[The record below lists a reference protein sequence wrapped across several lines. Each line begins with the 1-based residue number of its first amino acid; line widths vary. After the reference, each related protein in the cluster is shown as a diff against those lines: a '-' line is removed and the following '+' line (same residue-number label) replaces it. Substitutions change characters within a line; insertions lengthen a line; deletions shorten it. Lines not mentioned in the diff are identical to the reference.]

1 MSQWNC
7 KVTDS
12 SDQNVK
18 FTIQKKNG
26 DFSNFHFIHNLK
38 ESTDFRSWYSQS
50 LLAMGFNAFFW
61 ENKPFTANTL
71 SDPYECNLVQSTYLS
86 NQRPDKK
93 TFREYFNEKKE
104 IVYFSNLGN
113 DAQLIVPVPKSQTDD
128 FTHIGRFLR
137 EAGKNQIDLFWK
149 TVADETLKR
158 ISDNPVWLSTSGL
171 GVFWLHAR
179 IDSYPKYYQTE
190 ESKTL

>member
-1 MSQWNC
+1 MW
-7 KVTDS
+7 KAVEIDS
-12 SDQNVK
+12 SDEHLK
-18 FTIQKKNG
+18 FIIREGNNPVSVGT
-26 DFSNFHFIHNLK
+26 FLK
-38 ESTDFRSWYSQS
+38 RLRDSKPFREFYTCI
-50 LLAMGFNAFFW
+50 LADSGFDAFFW

-71 SDPYECNLVQSTYLS
+71 SDPYECNLVQSTYLA

-93 TFREYFNEKKE
+93 TFREYFDDKKE

-137 EAGKNQIDLFWK
+137 EAGKNQIDSFWK
-149 TVADETLKR
+149 MVANETLKR

-171 GVFWLHAR
+171 GVYWLHVR
-179 IDSYPKYYQTE
+179 IDTYPKYYQTE
-190 ESKTL
+190 EYKTL